1 MLVRKNCVRKNCVR
15 KKLDARE
22 KKLRE
27 KKTGL
32 KFQLM
37 PEEIQLSAGIS
48 VILKKRLK

>member
-1 MLVRKNCVRKNCVR
+1 VR
-15 KKLDARE
+15 KKLDAREKKLRE